1 MWALMRLLLALFA
14 FVALA
19 LSPLGMPAEARAM
32 DDHCTEMAG
41 MDHHGQK
48 PDPSAPQPVKS
59 CCTAMPA
66 ALPEAETVM
75 PVAGPSRAGRD
86 QGAGARDRSA
96 PRGRSPA
103 AAGLIPVS
111 INRPAERR
119 A

>member
-19 LSPLGMPAEARAM
+19 LTPLGLPAEARAM

-48 PDPSAPQPVKS
+48 SDPSSAQPVKS

-66 ALPEAETVM
+66 ALPEAEAVIRL
-75 PVAGPSRAGRD
+75 PVLHA
-86 QGAGARDRSA
+86 
-96 PRGRSPA
+96 
-103 AAGLIPVS
+103 
-111 INRPAERR
+111 PAETKVLALLIGLRR
-119 A
+119 EVEVPPPRA

>member
-1 MWALMRLLLALFA
+1 MRLLLALFA

-48 PDPSAPQPVKS
+48 PNPSDAQPVKS

-66 ALPEAETVM
+66 ALAETNAVM
-75 PVAGPSRAGRD
+75 RM
-86 QGAGARDRSA
+86 
-96 PRGRSPA
+96 PA
-103 AAGLIPVS
+103 LHA
-111 INRPAERR
+111 PAEPKVLTLLIGLRR
-119 A
+119 EVEVPPPRV